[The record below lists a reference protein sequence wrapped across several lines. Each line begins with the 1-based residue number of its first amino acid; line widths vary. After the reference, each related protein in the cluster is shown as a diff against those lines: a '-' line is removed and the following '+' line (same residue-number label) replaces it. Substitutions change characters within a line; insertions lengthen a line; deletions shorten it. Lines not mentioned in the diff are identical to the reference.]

1 MEVKHSFGDATS
13 KKTRVETGPSPV
25 LFFWNLPVNT
35 TEADVTQLCA
45 NFGNPVTALRLKGK
59 NQAFVQMCSMEAATQ
74 LLDYFKNQGSK
85 PVIRGEPVD
94 VQYSSRTHISKK
106 PDSEYPGGLNSGVPN
121 MMVMP
126 GAYPV
131 HYGQSPAQ
139 PQSGAAQ
146 GLANMPD
153 LPGRIL
159 HINITNPTHPVSC
172 DILYYVFSQYGGTIL
187 RIVVFQK
194 NGVHQALVEFSDAN
208 SALVAKTVL
217 QGHSVFTDGCV
228 LRIDHSKL
236 TTVNIREGDANA
248 RDYTTS
254 YGVPMASSHLL
265 PTGLAP
271 GKQHRGA
278 GGSEDVGRVVLV
290 GNLNT
295 EKVTPLALFKLF
307 GTCGDVM
314 RVKIMYNKRDTAL
327 IQFRTETQAKQAI
340 QLMQGAVLYGICIH
354 VQLSRMSS
362 VSLPPPGSTELFEGL
377 TQDFESSTLHR
388 FSRPGSRNEQNIAMP
403 SESLHIANI
412 LETAEEQSLVQLF
425 STFGMVVA
433 FKFLPNTRKMAVVR
447 FNTIENAISAL
458 IALHGAP
465 EAAAGLCGDRGLMI
479 SFSKS
484 GTLP

>member
-159 HINITNPTHPVSC
+159 HINITNPTHPVSP

-187 RIVVFQK
+187 RIVCFEK
-194 NGVHQALVEFSDAN
+194 NNVQQALIEFSDAN
-208 SALVAKTVL
+208 AALVAKSVL
-217 QGHSVFTDGCV
+217 QDHSVFTDGCV

-236 TTVNIREGDANA
+236 STVNVRAGDPNS
-248 RDYTTS
+248 RDYS
-254 YGVPMASSHLL
+254 A
-265 PTGLAP
+265 GLGLSLMGSPALS
-271 GKQHRGA
+271 GA
-278 GGSEDVGRVVLV
+278 
-290 GNLNT
+290 
-295 EKVTPLALFKLF
+295 PLALSQASSLFSAAQPQARAPAEGAGKCILVSNLSIEVLCLLLRPFAERGEGSERLFLVDVLHLCCVF
-307 GTCGDVM
+307 GTG
-314 RVKIMYNKRDTAL
+314 
-327 IQFRTETQAKQAI
+327 
-340 QLMQGAVLYGICIH
+340 
-354 VQLSRMSS
+354 
-362 VSLPPPGSTELFEGL
+362 
-377 TQDFESSTLHR
+377 
-388 FSRPGSRNEQNIAMP
+388 
-403 SESLHIANI
+403 
-412 LETAEEQSLVQLF
+412 
-425 STFGMVVA
+425 
-433 FKFLPNTRKMAVVR
+433 VVR
-447 FNTIENAISAL
+447 RNAVRQRKQY
-458 IALHGAP
+458 P
-465 EAAAGLCGDRGLMI
+465 R
-479 SFSKS
+479 K
-484 GTLP
+484 

>member
-1 MEVKHSFGDATS
+1 MKRGYGDAG
-13 KKTRVETGPSPV
+13 KKTRVDTGPSAV

-35 TEADVTQLCA
+35 SEVDVTQLCG
-45 NFGNPVTALRLKGK
+45 NFGTPVCALKLKGK
-59 NQAFVQMCSMEAATQ
+59 NQAFVQMNSVESASQ
-74 LLDYFKNQGSK
+74 LLEYFKAQGSK
-85 PVIRGEPVD
+85 PVIRGEAVD

-106 PDSEYPGGLNSGVPN
+106 PDSEYSLGGNSPIMQNMMMVPN
-121 MMVMP
+121 
-126 GAYPV
+126 AYPV
-131 HYGQSPAQ
+131 HYGQPSPA
-139 PQSGAAQ
+139 PSPSGGSQ

-172 DILYYVFSQYGGTIL
+172 DILYYVFSQYGGTII

-236 TTVNIREGDANA
+236 TTVNIREGDPNA

-254 YGVPMASSHLL
+254 YGAPAAAPHILSPGVAS
-265 PTGLAP
+265 
-271 GKQHRGA
+271 GKQYRSA
-278 GGSEDVGRVVLV
+278 GGSESGSGRVILV
-290 GNLNT
+290 GNLNA

-307 GTCGDVM
+307 GTCGDVI
-314 RVKIMYNKRDTAL
+314 RVKIMFNKRDTAL

-340 QLMQGAVLYGICIH
+340 QLMQGAVLYGVCIH
-354 VQLSRMSS
+354 VQMSRMSI

-377 TQDFESSTLHR
+377 TQDFENSTLHR
-388 FSRPGSRNEQNIAMP
+388 FNRPGSRNEQNIAMP
-403 SESLHIANI
+403 SETLHVANI
-412 LETAEEQSLVQLF
+412 LETSDEQALVQLF
-425 STFGMVVA
+425 SAFGVVMA

-447 FNTIENAISAL
+447 FSTIENAINAL

-465 EAAAGLCGDRGLMI
+465 EAAVGLCGDRGLMI

-484 GTLP
+484 GSTP